1 MKRIALIFLL
11 MASLVSGCGFHLRG
25 TITLPDSI
33 RTVNVKSPDVK
44 LRDTLVSR
52 LESNNVIVVND
63 PTSDSA
69 QINITNVD
77 FSREVRTIDDRGKA
91 TGYVLILMV
100 KYAVVGSEGKDL
112 VKPSTASAR
121 RDYNFE
127 QEQLLS
133 ATREEELL
141 HDEMREDAAQSI
153 LRKMS
158 RIR

>member
-91 TGYVLILMV
+91 TGYVLILTV

-141 HDEMREDAAQSI
+141 YDEMREDAAQSI